1 MTKKWQATWIEPQQ
15 EPTRKEPPFSLA
27 DMFSGKKV
35 VQDPPEERLLPPH
48 YLKKI
53 FTVENKSIK
62 QASLTMTAHG
72 IYQAKI
78 NGQAVSE
85 ALFAPDYTSYT
96 QYLQYQTYDVT
107 HLLKEKNVWSV
118 TLADGWYAGRV
129 SVSGGSAQFGDRLGI
144 LGEIEIYY
152 TDDTYE
158 TIVTD
163 EDFFS
168 SHGKYVYSD
177 LFIGEKQ
184 DLRLEKENWETD
196 FDLTGFTKVSKAD
209 YGFDHLTP
217 QRGPQVK
224 RQEKLAAKS
233 VWWEKDAVIV
243 DFGQVIAGR
252 VQLQIPLADGQEIT
266 IEHSEVLDREG
277 HFFNNIV
284 GRNKDQKDVFI
295 GNGREACL
303 EPDFTFHGFRYI
315 KIDGLDVLPDKQSV
329 WAYAIYS
336 DMKATGSF
344 TTSNQKINQ
353 LIENIQWS
361 QKGNML
367 SIPTDCPQRERV
379 GWTGD
384 IQVFGPTA
392 TFFMDVYDFLGRWLD
407 NVRLE
412 QQVDGQ
418 IVDYTPAPRDYFEGE
433 SLTGSLSSAGWGD
446 AIVLLPWTL
455 YQRYGKLEIL
465 AENYQAMKRWLSFS
479 RKSAAA
485 DKKDDKQYLWDTKF
499 HFGDWMFP
507 SFMIGE
513 DAKGP
518 METAFVTK
526 DLFGTAFLAHS
537 SQLFAQISQLLDE
550 EEEDWNDFSHKV
562 KAAFQKYYWHDDHLT
577 ADFQGSYVI
586 ALAFGLLDETA
597 AKAAAARLSELI
609 IANNYCLDT
618 GFLSIPYLLDVLCDY
633 GYQELALKLL
643 LQEECPSWLYEVK
656 HGATTI
662 WESWASIQPDGTVCD
677 FSFNHYAFGCVGDW
691 LVRRLAG
698 LQVTEPGFTSF
709 TISPLEQNVIPS
721 YHLNYTTAY
730 GDIEIERSNDQFHL
744 CVPQN
749 TTAVF
754 QYGETSKVLTSGEH
768 HLTIKGEKIYE

>member
-233 VWWEKDAVIV
+233 IWWEKDAVIV

-252 VQLQIPLADGQEIT
+252 VQLEIPLADGQEIT

-303 EPDFTFHGFRYI
+303 KPDFTFHGFRYI
-315 KIDGLDVLPDKQSV
+315 KIDGLDDLPDKQSV

-336 DMKATGSF
+336 DMKPTGSF
-344 TTSNQKINQ
+344 TTSNQKVNQ

-412 QQVDGQ
+412 QQADGQ

-479 RKSAAA
+479 RKSAAG
-485 DKKDDKQYLWDTKF
+485 DKTDDKQYLWDTKF

-513 DAKGP
+513 NAKGP
-518 METAFVTK
+518 METALATK

-537 SQLFAQISQLLDE
+537 SQLFAQISQLLGE

-562 KAAFQKYYWHDDHLT
+562 KAAFQKYYWHDDQLT

-597 AKAAAARLSELI
+597 SKAAAARLSELI

-643 LQEECPSWLYEVK
+643 LQEECPSWLYEVN

-662 WESWASIQPDGTVCD
+662 WESWASIQPDGTVCN

-709 TISPLEQNVIPS
+709 TVSPLEQTTISS

-744 CVPQN
+744 RVPQN
-749 TTAVF
+749 TKATF
-754 QYGETSKVLTSGEH
+754 QYGENSKVLTSGEH
-768 HLTIKGEKIYE
+768 HLTFKGEKIYE